1 VPELSLGLEDT
12 EERPDCRRMGWIL
25 QFFADLP
32 RRRPAEAVDDV
43 HDLAFP
49 ARERGLLSGHGTKT
63 YLDFRMSQWG
73 RGGMRVAEAAQPGP
87 EGLEAARRA
96 RHLQRMVTLDPIS
109 RALVAADSEAAD
121 KLGAPNYDEFQSDR
135 EVWELLRE
143 KPWSVLRVTMP
154 HCDVRTPEDI
164 GEEGSKATLAR
175 AVANMAR
182 LMSDPMVR
190 KAMHILWVY
199 EITRPGHEDRPQI
212 GIGGLARTGEI
223 RTPENPKGT
232 VIRNEGIREVKAKG
246 RALLT
251 QVTHTDMGTVNLAVD
266 DDSGELSGA
275 LGTHAKSHEP
285 NFETHDEMGNRHR
298 VWLVDD
304 PKDVERFQAL
314 LAREPHAY
322 VADGN
327 HRSAAAAMLGYE
339 HYLAVVFPKSTM
351 TIAPYN
357 RLVDVARDQRAA
369 LVSSVQRSFQVERHA
384 GPGPLQPTKT
394 HDIGLY
400 EGSSWWHLQP
410 KPGTFDPND
419 AAQDIDADIVQRRI
433 MEQVL
438 GVTDARD
445 DRITYVGA
453 NRDAAWLQ
461 AQVDEGLHGCAITL
475 PPVTME
481 QFIRVCLQ
489 DKLMPPKSTWFVPKI
504 RSGLVMAMV

>member
-1 VPELSLGLEDT
+1 
-12 EERPDCRRMGWIL
+12 MI
-25 QFFADLP
+25 
-32 RRRPAEAVDDV
+32 
-43 HDLAFP
+43 
-49 ARERGLLSGHGTKT
+49 
-63 YLDFRMSQWG
+63 
-73 RGGMRVAEAAQPGP
+73 
-87 EGLEAARRA
+87 
-96 RHLQRMVTLDPIS
+96 TLDPIA

-143 KPWSVLRVTMP
+143 RPFSVLRVTMP

-199 EITRPGHEDRPQI
+199 EITRPGHEKKPQI
-212 GIGGLARTGEI
+212 GLGGLALTREI
-223 RTPENPKGT
+223 RTPENPSGT
-232 VIRNEGIREVKAKG
+232 VIRNEGIREAKAQV
-246 RALLT
+246 RATLT

-266 DDSGELSGA
+266 DTSGEFLGA
-275 LGTHAKSHEP
+275 LGMYAGSHEP
-285 NFETHDEMGNRHR
+285 TFETHDEQGNRHR
-298 VWLVDD
+298 VWLVDK
-304 PKDVERFQAL
+304 PEETERFQAI

-327 HRSAAAAMLGYE
+327 HRSAAAALLGYE
-339 HYLAVVFPKSTM
+339 HYLAVVFPASTM

-357 RLVDVARDQRAA
+357 RLVDIARDQRAA
-369 LVSSVQRSFQVERHA
+369 LVTSVQKAFHAERHP
-384 GPGPLQPTKT
+384 GPGPLQPVKT

-400 EGSSWWHLQP
+400 DGSWWWHLQP

-419 AAQDIDADIVQRRI
+419 AAQDIDAEIVQRRI

-438 GVTDARD
+438 GVSDPRD
-445 DRITYVGA
+445 ERITYVGA

-475 PPVTME
+475 PPVTMD

-489 DKLMPPKSTWFVPKI
+489 NKLMPPKSTWFVPKI

>member
-1 VPELSLGLEDT
+1 
-12 EERPDCRRMGWIL
+12 
-25 QFFADLP
+25 
-32 RRRPAEAVDDV
+32 
-43 HDLAFP
+43 
-49 ARERGLLSGHGTKT
+49 
-63 YLDFRMSQWG
+63 
-73 RGGMRVAEAAQPGP
+73 
-87 EGLEAARRA
+87 
-96 RHLQRMVTLDPIS
+96 
-109 RALVAADSEAAD
+109 
-121 KLGAPNYDEFQSDR
+121 
-135 EVWELLRE
+135 
-143 KPWSVLRVTMP
+143 MP

-199 EITRPGHEDRPQI
+199 EITRPGHEDKPQI
-212 GIGGLARTGEI
+212 GLGGLALTREI
-223 RTPENPKGT
+223 RTPQNPTGT
-232 VIRNEGIREVKAKG
+232 VIRNEGIREAKAQG
-246 RALLT
+246 RATLT

-266 DDSGELSGA
+266 DTSGEFAGA
-275 LGTHAKSHEP
+275 LGAYAKSREP
-285 NFETHDEMGNRHR
+285 NFETKDEMGNTHR
-298 VWLVDD
+298 VWLVEK
-304 PKDVERFQAL
+304 PEEIERFRAL
-314 LAREPHAY
+314 VAREPRAY

-339 HYLAVVFPKSTM
+339 HYLAVVFPASTM

-357 RLVDVARDQRAA
+357 RLVDVARDQRAS
-369 LVSSVQRSFQVERHA
+369 LVNSVQKSFHAERHQGA
-384 GPGPLQPTKT
+384 EPLQPSRT

-400 EGSSWWHLQP
+400 DGSAWWHLQP
-410 KPGTFDPND
+410 KPGTFDPSD

-438 GVTDARD
+438 GVSDARD
-445 DRITYVGA
+445 ERITYVGA

-461 AQVDEGLHGCAITL
+461 AQVDQGLHGCAITL

>member
-1 VPELSLGLEDT
+1 MIT
-12 EERPDCRRMGWIL
+12 I
-25 QFFADLP
+25 
-32 RRRPAEAVDDV
+32 
-43 HDLAFP
+43 
-49 ARERGLLSGHGTKT
+49 
-63 YLDFRMSQWG
+63 
-73 RGGMRVAEAAQPGP
+73 
-87 EGLEAARRA
+87 
-96 RHLQRMVTLDPIS
+96 DPIA
-109 RALVAADSEAAD
+109 RALVAADSGAAD

-143 KPWSVLRVTMP
+143 RPFSVLRVTMP

-182 LMSDPMVR
+182 LMSDPMVK

-212 GIGGLARTGEI
+212 GLGGLARTDEI
-223 RTPENPKGT
+223 RTPENPKGS
-232 VIRNEGIREVKAKG
+232 VIRNEGIRESKAKG
-246 RALLT
+246 RATLT

-266 DDSGELSGA
+266 DTSGEFLGA
-275 LGTHAKSHEP
+275 LGAYAKSRTP
-285 NFETHDEMGNRHR
+285 NFETHDEGGNLHR

-304 PKDVERFQAL
+304 AKEVERFRAL
-314 LAREPHAY
+314 VAKEPRAY

-327 HRSAAAAMLGYE
+327 HRSAAAAMLGYN
-339 HYLAVVFPKSTM
+339 HYLAVIFPSSTM

-357 RLVDVARDQRAA
+357 RLVDLARDQRAG
-369 LVSSVQRSFQVERHA
+369 LVPQLQRSFQVGAHTGSGA
-384 GPGPLQPTKT
+384 LQPGKT
-394 HDIGLY
+394 HEIGLY
-400 EGSSWWHLQP
+400 DGAAWWSLHP

-419 AAQDIDADIVQRRI
+419 AAQDIDADIVQRQI
-433 MEQVL
+433 IEQVL
-438 GVTDARD
+438 GVADARD
-445 DRITYVGA
+445 ERITYVGA

-461 AQVDEGLHGCAITL
+461 SQVDEGLHGCAITL

-481 QFIRVCLQ
+481 QFIKVCLQ

>member
-1 VPELSLGLEDT
+1 MIT
-12 EERPDCRRMGWIL
+12 I
-25 QFFADLP
+25 
-32 RRRPAEAVDDV
+32 
-43 HDLAFP
+43 
-49 ARERGLLSGHGTKT
+49 
-63 YLDFRMSQWG
+63 
-73 RGGMRVAEAAQPGP
+73 
-87 EGLEAARRA
+87 
-96 RHLQRMVTLDPIS
+96 DPIA

-143 KPWSVLRVTMP
+143 RPFSVLRVTMP

-182 LMSDPMVR
+182 LMSDPMVK

-199 EITRPGHEDRPQI
+199 EITRPGHEEQPQI
-212 GIGGLARTGEI
+212 GLGGLARTGEI
-223 RTPENPKGT
+223 RTPENPKGS
-232 VIRNEGIREVKAKG
+232 VIRNEGIREAKAKG
-246 RALLT
+246 RATLT

-266 DDSGELSGA
+266 DTNGELLGA
-275 LGTHAKSHEP
+275 LGAYGQSRQP
-285 NFETHDEMGNRHR
+285 SFETHDEGGNLHR

-304 PKDVERFQAL
+304 ATDIERFRAL
-314 LAREPHAY
+314 VAKEPRAY

-327 HRSAAAAMLGYE
+327 HRSAAAAMLGND
-339 HYLAVVFPKSTM
+339 HYLAVIFPAATM

-357 RLVDVARDQRAA
+357 RLVDLARDQRAG
-369 LVSSVQRSFQVERHA
+369 LVPQLQRSFQVATHTGA
-384 GPGPLQPTKT
+384 VALQPQKT
-394 HDIGLY
+394 HEIGLY
-400 EGSSWWHLQP
+400 DGSAWWSLHP
-410 KPGTFDPND
+410 RPGTFDPND
-419 AAQDIDADIVQRRI
+419 AAQDIDADIVQRQI
-433 MEQVL
+433 IEQVL

-445 DRITYVGA
+445 ERITYVGA

>member
-1 VPELSLGLEDT
+1 
-12 EERPDCRRMGWIL
+12 MI
-25 QFFADLP
+25 
-32 RRRPAEAVDDV
+32 
-43 HDLAFP
+43 
-49 ARERGLLSGHGTKT
+49 
-63 YLDFRMSQWG
+63 
-73 RGGMRVAEAAQPGP
+73 
-87 EGLEAARRA
+87 
-96 RHLQRMVTLDPIS
+96 TLDPIA
-109 RALVAADSEAAD
+109 RALVAADSDAAD

-143 KPWSVLRVTMP
+143 RPWSVLRVTMP

-164 GEEGSKATLAR
+164 GDEGSKATLAR

-182 LMSDPMVR
+182 LMSDPMVK

-199 EITRPGHEDRPQI
+199 EITRPGHEDKPQI
-212 GIGGLARTGEI
+212 GLGGLARTDEI

-246 RALLT
+246 RATLT

-266 DDSGELSGA
+266 DTNGEFHGSLRQYAESRRP
-275 LGTHAKSHEP
+275 S
-285 NFETHDEMGNRHR
+285 FETHDEGGNLHR
-298 VWLVDD
+298 VWLVDETNEI
-304 PKDVERFQAL
+304 ERFRAL
-314 LAREPHAY
+314 VAKEPSAY

-327 HRSAAAAMLGYE
+327 HRSAAAALLGYYL
-339 HYLAVVFPKSTM
+339 YLAVIFPAATM

-357 RLVDVARDQRAA
+357 RLVDLARDQRAG
-369 LVSSVQRSFQVERHA
+369 LVPQLQRSFQVGTHTGQGA
-384 GPGPLQPTKT
+384 LQPQKT
-394 HDIGLY
+394 HEIGLY
-400 EGSSWWHLQP
+400 DGSAWWSLHP
-410 KPGTFDPND
+410 KPGTFDPDD
-419 AAQDIDADIVQRRI
+419 AAQDIDADIVQRQI
-433 MEQVL
+433 IEQLL
-438 GVTDARD
+438 GVADARD
-445 DRITYVGA
+445 ERITYVGA